1 METPVV
7 TDALIA
13 WLERTFSEE
22 LPMTDDPVDY
32 YRAQGRKKVIQRL
45 RIENRKQQM

>member
-1 METPVV
+1 MEAPVV

-13 WLERTFSEE
+13 WLDKTFPGE
-22 LPMTDDPVDY
+22 LPMTEDPIDY
-32 YRAQGRKKVIQRL
+32 YRAQGRKAVIQRL